1 VQINQSLLGL
11 VNVMSALVD
20 GDAYVPYRGS
30 KLTRILKESLGG
42 NSRTC
47 LIANIHRAKEHKEET
62 LSTLRYADRAKRI
75 RNKPIQAESLE
86 IQGVT
91 RSEEVESTLAK
102 LDAAV
107 QLSESY
113 RVALE
118 QLQQSYAVQSE
129 VLWSAEAERRREATL
144 LAGAASAALGRVR
157 SELPEASS
165 SRQELR
171 ALAAP
176 DEGCSF
182 AVGLGAAER
191 VMRALLNEATE
202 LSRRSAR
209 PELDIQK
216 MVAAY
221 EEKVAALR
229 SEKAALERDSQTR
242 VAAYEDMLSRLRSEK
257 AGLEGTLSGT
267 QRDVQK
273 MAASYDEKV
282 AALRSEKVAIEGNL
296 STTQQQLR
304 NMVGD
309 LHAASEAKKTLL
321 ADLAEAERRSEGQ
334 AERARVKVD
343 ALEAQLRGAQ
353 LTRGNL
359 ESQLALQVRK
369 LEEYNN
375 VMVLAQVQSAEVQR
389 LEAALKSRQS
399 DHETAQQHASEL
411 HELRAA
417 RAVADAEFST
427 MQKQTNQLAHELH
440 STLAAKQALQ
450 CRLADLE
457 VKAEQQLAR
466 AQERCDELGA
476 QLRRKEQQCVEL
488 EQKVTALCAE
498 VEDALGQAD
507 DLEKRL
513 DSERSIAHQ
522 AKEGAVLQMDA
533 LRAIISEW
541 QAKVEY
547 VSRCSHAEFLEKMS
561 VCFCCCRRR
570 R

>member
-1 VQINQSLLGL
+1 
-11 VNVMSALVD
+11 MSALVD

-191 VMRALLNEATE
+191 VMRALLNEAME

-221 EEKVAALR
+221 E
-229 SEKAALERDSQTR
+229 
-242 VAAYEDMLSRLRSEK
+242 
-257 AGLEGTLSGT
+257 
-267 QRDVQK
+267 
-273 MAASYDEKV
+273 EKV

-476 QLRRKEQQCVEL
+476 QLRRKEQECVEL

-547 VSRCSHAEFLEKMS
+547 VSRCLHAEFLEKMS